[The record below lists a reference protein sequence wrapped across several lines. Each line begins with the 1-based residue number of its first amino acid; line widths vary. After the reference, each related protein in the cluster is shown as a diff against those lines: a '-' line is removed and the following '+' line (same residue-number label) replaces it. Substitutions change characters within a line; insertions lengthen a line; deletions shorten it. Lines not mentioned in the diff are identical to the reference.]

1 MRPGG
6 VAQGGVGVV
15 ERFDAGR
22 VRGEEGDES
31 CWEWRQLVNLP
42 RNQVSEQGGIERSGS
57 GFRSRWDGIEERK
70 EKQIEPKT
78 RNAERERERDCVCVW
93 VWVCGDVMYR
103 G

>member
-31 CWEWRQLVNLP
+31 QDSKR
-42 RNQVSEQGGIERSGS
+42 
-57 GFRSRWDGIEERK
+57 RK
-70 EKQIEPKT
+70 
-78 RNAERERERDCVCVW
+78 RERERLCVCVGVG
-93 VWVCGDVMYR
+93 VW
-103 G
+103 